1 MTEETKK
8 PSTED
13 LTRAVDLSMQYP
25 TQTERKTDIG
35 QITREQLEEQVT
47 IAPEDEIFV
56 QPIIERINRLALKKN
71 IPATEFFGI
80 LIASARG
87 MQQQAEKPL
96 MPRADQI

>member
-1 MTEETKK
+1 MTEEIKK
-8 PSTED
+8 PRTED
-13 LTRAVDLSMQYP
+13 LSRAVDLSMQYP

-56 QPIIERINRLALKKN
+56 QPMIDRINRLALEKN

-87 MQQQAEKPL
+87 FQQLAEKPP
-96 MPRADQI
+96 MPSADSI